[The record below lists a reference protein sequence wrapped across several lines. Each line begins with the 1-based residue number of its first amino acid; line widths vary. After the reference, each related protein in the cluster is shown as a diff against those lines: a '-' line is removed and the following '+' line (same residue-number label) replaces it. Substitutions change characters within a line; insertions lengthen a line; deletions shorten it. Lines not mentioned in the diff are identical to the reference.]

1 MHTQWVIVPGPDDY
15 LPFSALPNIHLS
27 KKLMPKLKKVV
38 SKLKLASNPCRIS
51 YYGKEI
57 LICRADFAKLFLMN
71 NVMLKQKFNQGKEAA
86 GFKSRDMV
94 ETIIRQGNL
103 LPFLKKSQLVLW
115 NYSDS
120 FHFDKLPD
128 CMILAD
134 SFLHYEYEVD

>member
-1 MHTQWVIVPGPDDY
+1 M
-15 LPFSALPNIHLS
+15 PNVHLS

-71 NVMLKQKFNQGKEAA
+71 NVILRQKDQTQRQSRELS

-94 ETIIRQGNL
+94 ETIVRQGNL
-103 LPFLKKSQLVLW
+103 LPFLKKS
-115 NYSDS
+115 
-120 FHFDKLPD
+120 
-128 CMILAD
+128 
-134 SFLHYEYEVD
+134 